1 MGIWNKL
8 SGTGEVVGVDI
19 GSHSIKMVQLKE
31 SRQGI
36 VLHKAGSKPV
46 PPDSIKAGVV
56 TNPRAVADAIREMSS
71 ALGIGA
77 CGAVAGVAGPAVV
90 VRQVQLPAMSERHLR
105 RSIQWEAR
113 NYISFPVE
121 DSVLEFQIQP
131 GDGRSGHIEVTLVAT
146 PRDMVESRVET
157 LELAGLD
164 PLAIEIEAFASMRC
178 QVEWPANGEA
188 DSETIALVGVGHSF
202 TDIDLVQAG
211 KFVLTRMIPL
221 AGNALTEAV
230 GAALGVDP
238 AKAGSLKETAMR
250 VVLSEDERATLDPF
264 AQQASRAAEPL
275 LEELVREIR
284 RSLAYYDYQQ
294 QGSDE
299 KGKPPSVSRV
309 VLSGG
314 SALLAGLREYLQAQ
328 LGVPVEIA
336 NPFREGAI
344 QAETSSREYLQSHS
358 PGLVVGTGLALRE
371 LMLTNGKGHRK
382 GAK

>member
-1 MGIWNKL
+1 MGILNRL
-8 SGTGEVVGVDI
+8 SGSAEVVGVDI
-19 GSHSIKMVQLKE
+19 GSHSMKMVQLRE
-31 SRQGI
+31 SRQGF

-46 PPDSIKAGVV
+46 PADAIKAGVI
-56 TNPRAVADAIREMSS
+56 TNPRAVADTVREMAS
-71 ALGIGA
+71 ALNIGT
-77 CGAVAGVAGPAVV
+77 CGAVVGVAGPAVV
-90 VRQVQLPAMSERHLR
+90 VRQVQLPVMSERHLR

-131 GDGRSGHIEVTLVAT
+131 GDSRSGHMEVMLVAS

-157 LELAGLD
+157 LELAGME
-164 PLAIEIEAFASMRC
+164 PLAIEIEAFAAMRC
-178 QVEWPANGEA
+178 LVEWGANG
-188 DSETIALVGVGHSF
+188 DGNPDTVALVGVGASF
-202 TDIDLVQAG
+202 TDIDLVQGG

-221 AGNALTEAV
+221 AGNAFTEAV
-230 GAALGVDP
+230 SGALGMDP
-238 AKAGSLKETAMR
+238 AAAANLKESSMR

-264 AQQASRAAEPL
+264 AQQASRAVEPL

-294 QGSDE
+294 QGSE
-299 KGKPPSVSRV
+299 EQGKPPSVSRV
-309 VLSGG
+309 LLSGG
-314 SALLAGLREYLQAQ
+314 SALMSGLREYLQAQ

-336 NPFREGAI
+336 NPFRDGGIETD
-344 QAETSSREYLQSHS
+344 TSSREYLQAHS

-371 LMLTNGKGHRK
+371 LVLNSKGRRK